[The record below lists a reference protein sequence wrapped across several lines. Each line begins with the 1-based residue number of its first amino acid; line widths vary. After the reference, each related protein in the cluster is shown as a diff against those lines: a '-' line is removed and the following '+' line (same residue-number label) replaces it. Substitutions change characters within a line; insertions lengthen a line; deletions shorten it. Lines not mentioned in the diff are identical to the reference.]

1 MLKLRPVPPSGAWAL
16 LQQLQPEEICDTFLF
31 CVIFFW
37 GGGRRY
43 SLICNIGATLVQAIQ
58 TLVNY
63 RQIRS
68 RAKDMKKEQDREK
81 ERVTEGQ

>member
-1 MLKLRPVPPSGAWAL
+1 M
-16 LQQLQPEEICDTFLF
+16 
-31 CVIFFW
+31 
-37 GGGRRY
+37 
-43 SLICNIGATLVQAIQ
+43 ICNIGATLVQAIQ
-58 TLVNY
+58 TLVEY